1 MTSHAFAA
9 LAHIRILVIPV
20 GPIPRTT
27 FEKYAAETRTFDS
40 IRLGDIPSGM
50 KDERGMPVP
59 FAYTTVFHEAWLARF
74 MPNPLSSGYLY
85 LSYPSHPTPPS
96 HLSLSLF
103 RPSHFTLGIIGITAC
118 SSSYSLAS
126 ALEQFENAVLDI
138 SQDSSTFPLAKVCFA
153 FEDEESTGNTGLGDT
168 LSGIVS
174 IPSMMGN
181 KKLYIGTLLAD
192 LCSQILAEFGRMVRT
207 ILLYHISRTLLM
219 VPVVSSS
226 GKSNRK

>member
-1 MTSHAFAA
+1 
-9 LAHIRILVIPV
+9 
-20 GPIPRTT
+20 
-27 FEKYAAETRTFDS
+27 
-40 IRLGDIPSGM
+40 
-50 KDERGMPVP
+50 
-59 FAYTTVFHEAWLARF
+59 

-96 HLSLSLF
+96 HLPLSLF
-103 RPSHFTLGIIGITAC
+103 RPSHFTLGIIGIAAC

-138 SQDSSTFPLAKVCFA
+138 FQDVSTFPLAKVCFA
-153 FEDEESTGNTGLGDT
+153 FEDEESSGNAGLREP

-192 LCSQILAEFGRMVRT
+192 LCSHILAEFGR
-207 ILLYHISRTLLM
+207 
-219 VPVVSSS
+219 VV
-226 GKSNRK
+226 